1 LGDEEPPV
9 PKPVDAALEGCAG
22 PARSVRRNVVAQ
34 LAQLLDGQSDR
45 THHPIMVDRL
55 ADHDRVCLD
64 SPRPGVQGGVMT
76 ENNSEDYGSYSVDDE
91 DQLQAEDTLNDRG
104 VADVLDEG
112 YSPPER
118 WSAGEG
124 FGTTADEALEGETL
138 DQRLAQEEPEPD
150 PYAEEAEN
158 VGGPEVGGERSGRL
172 VAPDEGAHE
181 DSEKDLVA
189 EDIGIDGAG
198 ASAEEAAVHVV
209 DDEEPFDDEEF
220 ED

>member
-1 LGDEEPPV
+1 
-9 PKPVDAALEGCAG
+9 
-22 PARSVRRNVVAQ
+22 
-34 LAQLLDGQSDR
+34 
-45 THHPIMVDRL
+45 
-55 ADHDRVCLD
+55 
-64 SPRPGVQGGVMT
+64 MT
-76 ENNSEDYGSYSVDDE
+76 ENNSEDYGTYSVDDE
-91 DQLQAEDTLNDRG
+91 NQLQAEDTLDDRG
-104 VADVLDEG
+104 VDDILDEG

-150 PYAEEAEN
+150 PYAEEGEN

-209 DDEEPFDDEEF
+209 DDEEGFDDEEF